1 MRTREQN
8 VAEKAYNY
16 HDYLVSYAKR
26 YTNNLEDAKDLVQDA
41 YCSLLEWDCIPKV
54 DMDDERFCGYLRQVV
69 LSRWADNKKKYEETD
84 EIPATI
90 AAKEENV
97 QEDRSFAKAV
107 LEKVLTTI
115 PEAVR
120 ETMSLFFQGFN
131 ALMIRNRTGIS
142 EEMVRYT
149 IRKYEPL
156 MERRLRSYAQ
166 FALV

>member
-1 MRTREQN
+1 MRTREQSI
-8 VAEKAYNY
+8 AEKAYNY

-41 YCSLLEWDCIPKV
+41 YCSLLELNCVPKV

-69 LSRWADNKKKYEETD
+69 LTRWADSMRKHEETD
-84 EIPATI
+84 EIPVTL
-90 AAKEENV
+90 AAKEEHV

-131 ALMIRNRTGIS
+131 VLMIRNRTGIS

-149 IRKYEPL
+149 IRKYEHL
-156 MERRLRSYAQ
+156 MTLRLRNYAQ
-166 FALV
+166 YALV